1 MSDENKDIALS
12 VRCPKPPC
20 QGVIIDGKCNSC
32 GLLARVAEIADKSVV
47 FEQIRNVL
55 AGAGEAAEG
64 HSGVP
69 TKEQLLG
76 AASQLQNVVPYN
88 YEAWR
93 LHADLL
99 LNALK
104 QLETRHL
111 MPDPEV
117 ALLSVAL
124 REDDLRDAAESAL
137 RQCAR
142 YADSEE
148 KLIATIDEANRVRR
162 ITWF

>member
-1 MSDENKDIALS
+1 
-12 VRCPKPPC
+12 
-20 QGVIIDGKCNSC
+20 
-32 GLLARVAEIADKSVV
+32 
-47 FEQIRNVL
+47 
-55 AGAGEAAEG
+55 
-64 HSGVP
+64 
-69 TKEQLLG
+69 
-76 AASQLQNVVPYN
+76 
-88 YEAWR
+88 
-93 LHADLL
+93 
-99 LNALK
+99 
-104 QLETRHL
+104 